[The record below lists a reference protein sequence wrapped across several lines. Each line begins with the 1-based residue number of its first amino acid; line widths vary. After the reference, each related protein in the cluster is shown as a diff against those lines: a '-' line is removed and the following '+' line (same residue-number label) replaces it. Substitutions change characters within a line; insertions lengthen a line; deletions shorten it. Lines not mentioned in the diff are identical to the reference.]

1 MNYDLEIYNLKKA
14 VANLQESFIQSQRN
28 NSQIVSKTDDTSN
41 KVEQITPTT
50 YTKTAYIGDTDV
62 VFENVPQGN
71 ITVIAESENGYH
83 PYYTELK
90 RENDRVRIRY
100 VVPFES
106 VTKITLSIL

>member
-1 MNYDLEIYNLKKA
+1 MSIESRLYNLEQT

-62 VFENVPQGN
+62 VFTDVVFGNLNVYIN
-71 ITVIAESENGYH
+71 NSDGYY
-83 PYYTELK
+83 PDYK
-90 RENDRVRIRY
+90 VSRNNDRITIVFDAPLLY
-100 VVPFES
+100 VTT
-106 VTKITLSIL
+106 VTISIL